1 MPVFFRPEF
10 VLFKLVDCLVICI
23 CDLNRIYDTNVSMIK
38 HEENT
43 VNDFKD
49 VDETDNSIS
58 ARKGIYLAPNLVT
71 TAALFSGFFA
81 ILAGMNGEFEK
92 ACIAIFVAM
101 ILDGLD
107 GRVARWTNTESEFGE
122 QYDSLSDLVSFGLAP
137 ALVMYQWAL
146 VYMRD
151 DGITYGRLG
160 WMAAFIYVACAALRL
175 ARFNSQIDVTD
186 KKYFTGLPSPSAAAL
201 VAGLVWMLHDLD
213 VSGKNIQ
220 IPALIMIIGS
230 GLLMVCNIKYT
241 SFKDF
246 DVKSKV
252 PHLTILGVVIVFA
265 LVQVDPP
272 KVLFAVFLVYALS
285 GPYVA
290 LMNKRESD
298 KNVSNE

>member
-1 MPVFFRPEF
+1 M
-10 VLFKLVDCLVICI
+10 
-23 CDLNRIYDTNVSMIK
+23 
-38 HEENT
+38 
-43 VNDFKD
+43 NDSKD
-49 VDETDNSIS
+49 KNDKTDNLDSIDIIENNHDKTS
-58 ARKGIYLAPNLVT
+58 PRKGIYLAPNLVT

-81 ILAGMNGEFEK
+81 ILASMNGEFEK
-92 ACIAIFVAM
+92 ACVAIFVAM

-151 DGITYGRLG
+151 DGMSYGRLG
-160 WMAAFIYVACAALRL
+160 WMAAFIYVACGALRL
-175 ARFNSQIDVTD
+175 ARFNSQIEVTD
-186 KKYFTGLPSPSAAAL
+186 KRFFTGLPSPSAAAL
-201 VAGLVWMLHDLD
+201 VAGMVWMLHDLD

-220 IPALIMIIGS
+220 IPAMLMLLTA
-230 GLLMVCNIKYT
+230 GLLMVSNIKYT

-252 PHLTILGVVIVFA
+252 PHLAILGVVLVFA

-272 KVLFAVFLVYALS
+272 KVLFAVFFVYALS
-285 GPYVA
+285 GPFNCIKK
-290 LMNKRESD
+290 LRNKSG
-298 KNVSNE
+298 

>member
-1 MPVFFRPEF
+1 MTMNDSNEKVVKIDDSESSDR
-10 VLFKLVDCLVICI
+10 
-23 CDLNRIYDTNVSMIK
+23 CDDKS
-38 HEENT
+38 
-43 VNDFKD
+43 
-49 VDETDNSIS
+49 SP
-58 ARKGIYLAPNLVT
+58 RKGIYLAPNLVT

-81 ILAGMNGEFEK
+81 ILAGMNGQFEK

-151 DGITYGRLG
+151 DGITFGRLG

-175 ARFNSQIDVTD
+175 ARFNAQIEVTD
-186 KKYFTGLPSPSAAAL
+186 KRFFTGLPSPSAAAL

-220 IPALIMIIGS
+220 IPALIMIIS
-230 GLLMVCNIKYT
+230 AGLLMVCNIKYT

-252 PHLTILGVVIVFA
+252 PHLAILGVVLVFA

-272 KVLFAVFLVYALS
+272 KVLFAVFFIYALS
-285 GPYVA
+285 GPYA
-290 LMNKRESD
+290 CLKNKY
-298 KNVSNE
+298 K